1 MQCEEFE
8 DRLNAVLDERGRVE
22 WDAEL
27 DLHRDTCP
35 VCRHLASAYD
45 KLLEGFYALAAPQA
59 PDDMSLRVMAELTAR
74 PAERRRTYSRRMLAA
89 ASLAT
94 AACLLVLVVQARN
107 GAHSAAVIAAA
118 DDAKV
123 TGQSD
128 PASATRTA
136 LAQFPLVPELLA
148 IAESPDGDP
157 YAGLAKET
165 GQGLANV
172 MLFVPG
178 VGGSRGIID
187 AESNASD
194 GSADDPA
201 WAVQMSEGL
210 KPLTDSVTDTVNLIL
225 RSLPVDALASR

>member
-27 DLHRDTCP
+27 DLHRETCP

-45 KLLEGFYALAAPQA
+45 TLLEGFFALAAPQA
-59 PDDMSLRVMAELTAR
+59 PEDMSLRVMAELTAR
-74 PAERRRTYSRRMLAA
+74 PAERRRTFSRKLLAA
-89 ASLAT
+89 VSLAT
-94 AACLLVLVVQARN
+94 AACLLVMAAHTYQGAR
-107 GAHSAAVIAAA
+107 SAAQIAAA

-136 LAQFPLVPELLA
+136 LEQFPLVPELLA

-187 AESNASD
+187 AEDSAAD
-194 GSADDPA
+194 GSEDDPA

-210 KPLTDSVTDTVNLIL
+210 KPLTDSVTDTVNLLL

>member
-27 DLHRDTCP
+27 DLHRETCA

-45 KLLEGFYALAAPQA
+45 TLLEGFFALAAPQA
-59 PDDMSLRVMAELTAR
+59 PEDMSLRVMAELTAR
-74 PAERRRTYSRRMLAA
+74 PAERRRTYSRKLLAA
-89 ASLAT
+89 TSLAT
-94 AACLLVLVVQARN
+94 AACLLVMAVQTYH
-107 GAHSAAVIAAA
+107 GAQSAAQIAAA

-123 TGQSD
+123 TGQTV
-128 PASATRTA
+128 PAAATRTA
-136 LAQFPLVPELLA
+136 LEQFPLVPELLA

-172 MLFVPG
+172 MVFVPG
-178 VGGSRGIID
+178 VGGSRGIIHAD
-187 AESNASD
+187 SNAAD
-194 GSADDPA
+194 GNEHDPA

-210 KPLTDSVTDTVNLIL
+210 KPLTDSVTDTVNLLL

>member
-1 MQCEEFE
+1 
-8 DRLNAVLDERGRVE
+8 
-22 WDAEL
+22 
-27 DLHRDTCP
+27 
-35 VCRHLASAYD
+35 
-45 KLLEGFYALAAPQA
+45 
-59 PDDMSLRVMAELTAR
+59 
-74 PAERRRTYSRRMLAA
+74 MLAA

-107 GAHSAAVIAAA
+107 GARSAAVIAAA

-187 AESNASD
+187 AESNATD
-194 GSADDPA
+194 GSEDDPA

-210 KPLTDSVTDTVNLIL
+210 KPLTDSVTDTVNLLL